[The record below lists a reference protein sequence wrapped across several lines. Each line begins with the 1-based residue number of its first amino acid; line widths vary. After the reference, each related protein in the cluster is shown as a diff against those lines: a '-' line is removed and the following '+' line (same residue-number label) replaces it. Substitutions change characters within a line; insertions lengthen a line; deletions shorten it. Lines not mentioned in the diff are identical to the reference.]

1 MSQSVLL
8 ANRMVMPGAMVSS
21 HGYSHWV
28 RRRD

>member
-1 MSQSVLL
+1 MNQSVLRS
-8 ANRMVMPGAMVSS
+8 NRMVMPGAMVNS